1 MNKKTVTFPS
11 GAKVQMLDDN
21 QKDQQLKGVKP
32 PPAVQ
37 DPGVGKDPRQIIN
50 NLLDKHREQ
59 LEIYA
64 AAFLK
69 HVGSDKAADY
79 VLIHQQFPNRMIYRY
94 ELKTDI
100 AKITENHD
108 ILVAALT
115 KIATPGEMIVPV
127 TVRKV
132 AAKAL
137 ADVGEKVF
145 TSDVGGKK

>member
-11 GAKVQMLDDN
+11 GAKVQMLDDSN
-21 QKDQQLKGVKP
+21 VDDKLKGQKA

-50 NLLDKHREQ
+50 KLLDTHREQ

-94 ELKTDI
+94 ELKSEI

-108 ILVAALT
+108 ILVAALQ
-115 KIATPGEMIVPV
+115 KIATPGAMVVPV

-132 AAKAL
+132 ATKAL
-137 ADVGEKVF
+137 EEVGESAF
-145 TSDVGGKK
+145 THDMGAKK